1 MPRILVV
8 DDNDDIR
15 SMLELLLRRE
25 GFDVASARDGEQ
37 ALALFAERAADI
49 VITDL
54 FMPERD
60 GIETIVALRDRY
72 PNAKIIAMSGWQ
84 SQRGPDYLA
93 VARDIGAAGTLRKP
107 FEPRELLRLVRR
119 VTSES

>member
-25 GFDVASARDGEQ
+25 GFDVASARDGEE
-37 ALALFAERAADI
+37 ALALFADRAADI

-72 PNAKIIAMSGWQ
+72 PTAKIIAMSGWQ

-93 VARDIGAAGTLRKP
+93 VAREIGAAGTLRKP

-119 VTSES
+119 VSAEA